1 MTGCGE
7 RGIDGSVLDGVSETM
22 LWTLRNKAVEAERS
36 NGYFSDPL
44 SVQLYRAI
52 AYRYERFGKPSQSH
66 PLRAM
71 AFDTA
76 IRSFLAAHPGGTVV
90 ALGEGL
96 QTSFWRIA
104 DPDVRWY
111 SVDLP
116 VAASLRKELLPREP
130 NLTTLAGS
138 ALERDWMDRLE
149 VSGPVFVSAEGL
161 LMYFTPEQA
170 VSLITDCAARFP
182 GGQMIFDSIPA
193 WFSAKT
199 LKGLKL
205 GPGYTAPPMPFHLS
219 VSAAVELPNRIPNVE
234 SATDVRLPLGRGLWG
249 GPLGRILWRLF
260 SLPKLRDH
268 RPSITLLQFGTGT

>member
-7 RGIDGSVLDGVSETM
+7 RGIDGSVLDGVPETM
-22 LWTLRNKAVEAERS
+22 LWTLRNRAVEAERS
-36 NGYFSDPL
+36 GGYFSDPMG
-44 SVQLYRAI
+44 VQLYRAI
-52 AYRYERFGKPSQSH
+52 AYRYERFGKPSQSR
-66 PLRAM
+66 PR
-71 AFDTA
+71 
-76 IRSFLAAHPGGTVV
+76 
-90 ALGEGL
+90 
-96 QTSFWRIA
+96 
-104 DPDVRWY
+104 Y

-116 VAASLRKELLPREP
+116 VAASLREELLPREP

-138 ALERDWMDRLE
+138 ALERDWMDRVE

-170 VSLITDCAARFP
+170 LSLIADCAARFP

-199 LKGLKL
+199 LKGLKP

-219 VSAAVELPNRIPNVE
+219 VSQAVELPNRIPNVE
-234 SATDVRLPLGRGLWG
+234 TATDMRLPLGRGLWG
-249 GPLGRILWRLF
+249 GPFARLLWRLF